1 MSQALSLKA
10 ELRTGAGKGV
20 ARAARREGHV
30 PAVIYGAKKE
40 PTLINVPENELWKL
54 LKTGFFMNSMVE
66 LQIDGSVERTL
77 PRDVQFHPVTDRPL
91 HVDFLRVSANTSVT
105 VAVPVRFEDE
115 ALSPGLKRGGVLNIV
130 RHEVELVCPADRIPD
145 ELIISLEGLDINDS
159 LHLSSLKLAEGVTTL
174 IQDRDA
180 TIATLVA
187 PSGMKSEEAA
197 GEGEEEASAS

>member
-20 ARAARREGHV
+20 ARAARRQGAV
-30 PAVIYGAKKE
+30 PAVIYGTKKE
-40 PTLINVPENELWKL
+40 PTLITVPENELWKL

-91 HVDFLRVSANTSVT
+91 HVDFLRVSANTTVN

-130 RHEVELVCPADRIPD
+130 RHEVELMCPADRIPD
-145 ELIISLEGLDINDS
+145 ELVISLEGLDINDS
-159 LHLSSLKLAEGVTTL
+159 VHLSSLKLAEGISTV

-197 GEGEEEASAS
+197 EEGAEEESAS